1 MISSWIIFSIIVAL
15 TGSSNA
21 ILYKLLGDHLKPS
34 IITLITFLP
43 LILIF
48 GLLNYPNL
56 FNYKNFNF
64 FILLSGALLAMYKIS
79 LINSIKRY
87 HNPGIIVALKQLQIP
102 LTFIITSIIYLNVN
116 FRHLIIIIFL
126 IIGSLLVGINFKKKK
141 IIISKDN
148 NYKSPFKNKEWA
160 IYLFLC
166 IIFYS
171 LYDVTVKFNKAELDF
186 KSKIFLQSVGASVTI
201 LIVLFINKIKNN
213 YLLKKSNNNINYS
226 KETNNIHNNHKF
238 KLVYTIGLIILLI
251 LINILQVFSLNN
263 AIKLAKDP
271 SSSKAIASSSL
282 VVTLVLSAIIFKT
295 IPNMTQIIGAVIIIV
310 SSILIA
316 IS

>member
-102 LTFIITSIIYLNVN
+102 FKYLM
-116 FRHLIIIIFL
+116 RL
-126 IIGSLLVGINFKKKK
+126 
-141 IIISKDN
+141 
-148 NYKSPFKNKEWA
+148 
-160 IYLFLC
+160 
-166 IIFYS
+166 
-171 LYDVTVKFNKAELDF
+171 
-186 KSKIFLQSVGASVTI
+186 
-201 LIVLFINKIKNN
+201 
-213 YLLKKSNNNINYS
+213 
-226 KETNNIHNNHKF
+226 
-238 KLVYTIGLIILLI
+238 
-251 LINILQVFSLNN
+251 
-263 AIKLAKDP
+263 
-271 SSSKAIASSSL
+271 
-282 VVTLVLSAIIFKT
+282 
-295 IPNMTQIIGAVIIIV
+295 
-310 SSILIA
+310 
-316 IS
+316 